1 MKKRAK
7 NPISDQDTIEQKQRL
22 HLEKQV
28 SNKSD
33 TSDEILGRSLT
44 SWIKLIL
51 YSVTF
56 DACNAVFWGLCLW
69 AFYQTLDNYEP
80 RLQVI
85 NYIEMTSTT
94 SVT

>member
-1 MKKRAK
+1 MKKRAR

-85 NYIEMTSTT
+85 NYIKMTSTT

>member
-22 HLEKQV
+22 YLEKQV

-33 TSDEILGRSLT
+33 TSDEILGRSVT